1 MQPDP
6 TFIGEPAHGAR
17 LATLAAFDGD
27 PDLREQY
34 ALKGGLVLRHIYGSP
49 RPSEDLDFNHVL
61 PHRNEVTP
69 EHKDALR
76 NVTARIRLGLGRTAT
91 RYGLA
96 RAGVRILKW
105 SQLLPTA
112 FCEVWYE
119 TPTGEAGAVE
129 MQITLCEAICHVT
142 RARVNDIPVL
152 ASALEDVV
160 ADKLKT
166 ILQQVPRHQ
175 VREVDVFDL
184 WFALEHAH
192 FVPDAAQVAAC
203 LRVKV
208 EVWPDLQPIT
218 RARFHHEGVRTFA
231 EAGYRK
237 LKTLHPDTPH
247 PPFDVAWSAIMR
259 FVDQL
264 DLPAA

>member
-1 MQPDP
+1 MLPNPPLPDA
-6 TFIGEPAHGAR
+6 PAHRAR
-17 LATLAAFDGD
+17 LATLAAFDND
-27 PDLREQY
+27 PELREQY

-76 NVTARIRLGLGRTAT
+76 TVTTRIRQGLGRTAT
-91 RYGLA
+91 PYGLA
-96 RAGVRILKW
+96 RAGVRLLKW

-119 TPTGEAGAVE
+119 TPTGEEGAVE
-129 MQITLCEAICHVT
+129 MQITLCEAICHVA
-142 RARVNDIPVL
+142 RARVDGIPVL

-166 ILQQVPRHQ
+166 LLQQVPRHQ

-192 FVPDAAQVAAC
+192 FVPDAARVATC
-203 LRVKV
+203 LEVKV
-208 EVWPDLQPIT
+208 EVWPDLKPIT
-218 RARFHHEGVRTFA
+218 RARFHQEGVRTFA

-237 LKTLHPDTPH
+237 LKTLHPGVPH
-247 PPFDVAWSAIMR
+247 PPFDVAWATILS
-259 FVDQL
+259 FVDRL